1 MNIVTPMP
9 TNVVFSTANVNTEAA
24 RRDNLS
30 RETIPAN
37 TGAEQGD
44 NNKGLGSDTDRARTP
59 GQPSGPL
66 VYDKPQVQS
75 QISESLAQ
83 QSEDANASS
92 DQQDA
97 AEGESSGKESAEDKQ
112 KQQAEEQ
119 QLKELKDRDAEVRR
133 HEEAHST
140 VGGQY
145 AGSPQYE
152 YEEGPDG
159 KRYAVGGEVS
169 IDISEASTPEKTI
182 QKMEQVRAAALA
194 PEQPSQQDLK
204 VAAEAQQ
211 KSAEAKAELAKD
223 KAQAS
228 PTAGIQVSLEQD
240 KPTPSLNRQEND
252 QMAVRTGVIQQ
263 FYQDVSAPRNAGFSA
278 SA

>member
-1 MNIVTPMP
+1 MNIVTPIP
-9 TNVVFSTANVNTEAA
+9 TNVVFTTANVNTEAA

-44 NNKGLGSDTDRARTP
+44 NNKGPGSEADRARTP
-59 GQPSGPL
+59 GQSSNPL

-75 QISESLAQ
+75 QASESLTQ
-83 QSEDANASS
+83 DSGVNNEQK
-92 DQQDA
+92 DA
-97 AEGESSGKESAEDKQ
+97 ADSESAGKESAEDKQ

-119 QLKELKDRDAEVRR
+119 KVKELKDRDAEVRR
-133 HEEAHST
+133 HEQAHAT

-145 AGSPQYE
+145 ASSPQYE

-169 IDISEASTPEKTI
+169 IDISEASSPEKTI

-204 VAAEAQQ
+204 VASEAQQ
-211 KSAEAKAELAKD
+211 KSAEAKVELAKE
-223 KAQAS
+223 KTESS
-228 PTAGIQVSLEQD
+228 PVAGEQVSLGQ
-240 KPTPSLNRQEND
+240 KAPLFSLNNQEND
-252 QMAVRTGVIQQ
+252 PMAVRTGVIQQ
-263 FYQDVSAPRNAGFSA
+263 FYQGVSAPRNAGFSA

>member
-1 MNIVTPMP
+1 MNIVTPTP
-9 TNVVFSTANVNTEAA
+9 TNVVFTTANVNTEAA

-30 RETIPAN
+30 KETIPA
-37 TGAEQGD
+37 ASSADQGN
-44 NNKGLGSDTDRARTP
+44 NNKGLGSDSDRARSP
-59 GQPSGPL
+59 GQTAGPL
-66 VYDKPQVQS
+66 VYEKPQIQPQV
-75 QISESLAQ
+75 SEALARQ
-83 QSEDANASS
+83 EEASAGNEQ
-92 DQQDA
+92 QQDA
-97 AEGESSGKESAEDKQ
+97 ASGESAGKESAEDKQ

-119 QLKELKDRDAEVRR
+119 KLKQLKDRDAEVRR
-133 HEEAHST
+133 HEEAHAS

-169 IDISEASTPEKTI
+169 IDISEAATPEKTI

-211 KSAEAKAELAKD
+211 KSAEAKAELTKEN
-223 KAQAS
+223 AQSS
-228 PTAGIQVSLEQD
+228 PIAGINATLAATAPSSLVN
-240 KPTPSLNRQEND
+240 SQEDNL
-252 QMAVRTGVIQQ
+252 AVRTGVIQQ
-263 FYQDVSAPRNAGFSA
+263 FYQNISSPRNPGFA
-278 SA
+278 ANA

>member
-1 MNIVTPMP
+1 MNIVTPIP

-30 RETIPAN
+30 RETIPA
-37 TGAEQGD
+37 TSTAEQGD
-44 NNKGLGSDTDRARTP
+44 NNKGLGSDSDRARSP
-59 GQPSGPL
+59 GQPSGPF
-66 VYDKPQVQS
+66 VYEKPQIQPQV
-75 QISESLAQ
+75 SEAFGQ
-83 QSEDANASS
+83 QEDAANSGK
-92 DQQDA
+92 QQDA
-97 AEGESSGKESAEDKQ
+97 ANGESAGKESAEDKQ

-133 HEEAHST
+133 HEEAHAS

-152 YEEGPDG
+152 YKQGPDG

-169 IDISEASTPEKTI
+169 IDISEAASPEKTI

-204 VAAEAQQ
+204 VAAEAEQ
-211 KSAEAKAELAKD
+211 KSAEAKAELAKE
-223 KAQAS
+223 KTQTS
-228 PTAGIQVSLEQD
+228 STAGLKASLSD
-240 KPTPSLNRQEND
+240 LDNTPSKNIAKEGDL
-252 QMAVRTGVIQQ
+252 AIRTGVIQQ
-263 FYQDVSAPRNAGFSA
+263 FYQTISAPRNEGFSA